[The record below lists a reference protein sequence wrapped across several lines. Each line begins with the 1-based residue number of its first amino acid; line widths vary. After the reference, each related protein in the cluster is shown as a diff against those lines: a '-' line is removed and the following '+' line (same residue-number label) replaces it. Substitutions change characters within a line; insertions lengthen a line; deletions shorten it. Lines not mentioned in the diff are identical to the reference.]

1 MACNPCSGTKRH
13 TRRATPRRAG
23 RLRSAR
29 GTPVS
34 APAGLF
40 EPAPPEHF
48 HFAAKFGVFLVLK
61 SKSANG
67 EFRAPGGGRQAAA
80 ERTDRQRERGK
91 SAERRNA
98 GGAPEDAG
106 DARGE

>member
-23 RLRSAR
+23 RLSLRLPNSRSR
-29 GTPVS
+29 
-34 APAGLF
+34 
-40 EPAPPEHF
+40 HF

>member
-1 MACNPCSGTKRH
+1 MG
-13 TRRATPRRAG
+13 
-23 RLRSAR
+23 
-29 GTPVS
+29 
-34 APAGLF
+34 PAA
-40 EPAPPEHF
+40 E
-48 HFAAKFGVFLVLK
+48 
-61 SKSANG
+61 
-67 EFRAPGGGRQAAA
+67 GGGRQAAA